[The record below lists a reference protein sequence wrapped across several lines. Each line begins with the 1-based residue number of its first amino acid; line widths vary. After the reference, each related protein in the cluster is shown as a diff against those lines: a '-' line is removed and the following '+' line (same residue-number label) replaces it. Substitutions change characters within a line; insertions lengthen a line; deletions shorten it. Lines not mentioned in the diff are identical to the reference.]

1 MGTKQKTTIEQWQQM
16 MDEYD
21 SELAECRR
29 RTGKPEKNQPEE
41 CMDDILV
48 EYEQRNAEDETV

>member
-1 MGTKQKTTIEQWQQM
+1 METQKKTTIEQWQQM

-41 CMDDILV
+41 CMDDMLV
-48 EYEQRNAEDETV
+48 EYEQRNASTRT

>member
-1 MGTKQKTTIEQWQQM
+1 METQKKTTIEQWQQM

-41 CMDDILV
+41 CMDDILI
-48 EYEQRNAEDETV
+48 EYEKRNASTRT

>member
-1 MGTKQKTTIEQWQQM
+1 METQKKTTIEQWQQM

-29 RTGKPEKNQPEE
+29 RAGKPEKNQPEE

-48 EYEQRNAEDETV
+48 EYEKRNAST

>member
-1 MGTKQKTTIEQWQQM
+1 METQKKTTIEQWQQM

-48 EYEQRNAEDETV
+48 EYEKRNAST

>member
-1 MGTKQKTTIEQWQQM
+1 METQKKTTIEQWQQM

-21 SELAECRR
+21 SELAGCRR

-48 EYEQRNAEDETV
+48 EYEKRNASTRT

>member
-1 MGTKQKTTIEQWQQM
+1 MEKQKKTTIEQWQQM

-48 EYEQRNAEDETV
+48 EYEKRNASTRT

>member
-1 MGTKQKTTIEQWQQM
+1 METQKKTTIEQWQQM

-48 EYEQRNAEDETV
+48 EYEKRNASTRT

>member
-1 MGTKQKTTIEQWQQM
+1 METQKKTTIEQWQQM
-16 MDEYD
+16 MYEYD

-48 EYEQRNAEDETV
+48 EYEKRNASTRT

>member
-1 MGTKQKTTIEQWQQM
+1 METQKKTTIEQWQQI

-48 EYEQRNAEDETV
+48 EYEKRNASTRT

>member
-1 MGTKQKTTIEQWQQM
+1 MEQKKKTTIEQWQQM

-21 SELAECRR
+21 YELAEIRR
-29 RTGKPEKNQPEE
+29 HAGKPEKNQPEE

-48 EYEQRNAEDETV
+48 EHEQKNLST